1 MTEAIIL
8 AGGIGSRLKSSVTD
22 VPKPMAV
29 INEKPFLYYLLTYL
43 GSQHISRIIL
53 SVGYK
58 YQTVIDYF
66 GNNFRSIPI
75 IYVVEKEPLG
85 TGGGIA
91 LALRE
96 CNSETILIMNGDS
109 FFPVNLQELKKV
121 HDEKKAEITLALKKI
136 PESDRYGTTMLNSD
150 SIIVSFSEKAEKKE
164 ALINGGIYLL
174 DKSKFKQRQFA
185 ESFSFEK
192 DYLEKV
198 VDDRCVAGCI
208 FNDYFI
214 DIGTPESYEK
224 AQNDF
229 NIMHK

>member
-8 AGGIGSRLKSSVTD
+8 AGGVGSRLKSSVPD

-29 INEKPFLYYLLTYL
+29 INGKPFLYYLLTYL
-43 GSQHISRIIL
+43 ESQHISRIII

-58 YQTVIDYF
+58 YETIIDYF
-66 GNNFRSIPI
+66 GNDFHSIPI
-75 IYVVEKEPLG
+75 IYVVEEKPLG
-85 TGGGIA
+85 TGGGIT
-91 LALRE
+91 LALKE
-96 CNSETILIMNGDS
+96 CNMEHIFIMNGDS
-109 FFPVNLQELKKV
+109 FFPVDFQELKKV

-136 PESDRYGTTMLNSD
+136 PESDRYGTTILDNN
-150 SIIVSFSEKAEKKE
+150 SIIVSFSEKAERKE

-174 DKSKFKQRQFA
+174 DKSKFEQRRFA

-198 VDDRCVAGCI
+198 VDDKCVAGCI
-208 FNDYFI
+208 FNNYFV

-229 NIMHK
+229 NKF